1 MSILERN
8 LPIEKLNVGDIVS
21 PEGKYITSKGCY
33 FTPGTGF
40 RVKRIN
46 TKSVSLAPLSTDG
59 AFKEKETIR
68 INRLVVECRYYS
80 NIEVAPLFA
89 RDNSRVPALVA

>member
-8 LPIEKLNVGDIVS
+8 LPIEKLIVGDIVS
-21 PEGKYITSKGCY
+21 PEGKYITSAGYY

-59 AFKEKETIR
+59 TFKEKGTVR
-68 INRLVVECRYYS
+68 INRLVTEYS
-80 NIEVAPLFA
+80 CLSSREVAPRFA
-89 RDNSRVPALVA
+89 RDNSRVPTLTS